1 MGLSLEI
8 KKFINSKHTGDY
20 VEVTLPGELPARK
33 SEIKAV
39 NRDSSAV
46 ESAQRKMKE
55 LNQAKLNAEKAYR
68 AASDAVTK
76 LRSDSENARRELDK
90 SEKNKSEVEP
100 DFNKAKEKFDSA
112 KADYALKK
120 TEYNNA
126 SAAVR
131 SAEDEKKRAEQIL
144 KAATAASEAPSAE
157 QKLRLEDEVK
167 AASERLSEKRELFDA
182 VKARLSVVE
191 TEYKSIRSEFDSAN
205 EKMKLASAS
214 LQSANTACN
223 VLEEKLKKL
232 TERQRSAK
240 ERLEKL
246 TADITSAE
254 TDVVKLKKNA
264 RSIVTKYETAR
275 FHYMEI
281 GKGEP
286 MILVHSAGQSLYT
299 FNKVF
304 EKLARSY
311 RVILLDIAGHGY
323 SQRPDFFDFSIE
335 DHGESLARFMDA
347 LGIETAHF
355 VGYSMGA
362 GYVIS
367 LAKLHPERVDKIVLI
382 SPGGITSDM
391 PLPVRMLESGF
402 LGVLA
407 GRVFSQKSVASLLD
421 ECVFDHT
428 AIKEHDIEQ
437 YSMPFMSSDV
447 RYSVRRTVNAFDE
460 EEVLPLLRD
469 INHEVLVLWGDEDRW
484 HPLERKDIYLAVLQN
499 SRFELVRNSG
509 HLPHEERPDRVC
521 ELIREFIPAGY
532 ETDL

>member
-8 KKFINSKHTGDY
+8 KKFINSKHTGEY

-33 SEIKAV
+33 SEVKAV
-39 NRDSSAV
+39 NKDSSAV
-46 ESAQRKMKE
+46 ESAQRKTKE
-55 LNQAKLNAEKAYR
+55 LSQAKTNAEKAYR
-68 AASDAVTK
+68 AASDAVAK
-76 LRSDSENARRELDK
+76 LLKDSENARRELNK
-90 SEKNKSEVEP
+90 SEKEKKEIEPSFNEVKFRFDKS
-100 DFNKAKEKFDSA
+100 

-120 TEYNNA
+120 TEYSSA
-126 SAAVR
+126 FAAVR
-131 SAEDEKKRAEQIL
+131 SAEDEKKKAEQIL
-144 KAATAASEAPSAE
+144 KAATAASEAPSAD
-157 QKLRLEDEVK
+157 QKARLESDVR
-167 AASERLSEKRELFDA
+167 AAGEKLDEKRELSDA
-182 VKARLSVVE
+182 AKARLSVSE
-191 TEYKSIRSEFDSAN
+191 TEFKSIRSEYDSAN

-214 LQSANTACN
+214 LQSASTACN

-232 TERQRSAK
+232 TERQKSAK

-246 TADITSAE
+246 TADIASAE
-254 TDVVKLKKNA
+254 NDVVNLKKNA

-275 FHYMEI
+275 FHYMEM

-286 MILVHSAGQSLYT
+286 IILVHSAGQSLYT

-311 RVILLDIAGHGY
+311 RVILLDLAGHGY

-347 LGIETAHF
+347 IGIETAHF
-355 VGYSMGA
+355 AGFSMGA
-362 GYVIS
+362 GYVLS

-391 PLPVRMLESGF
+391 PLSVRMLESGL
-402 LGVLA
+402 LGVFA
-407 GRVFSQKSVASLLD
+407 GRVFSQKSVAALLD

-437 YSMPFMSSDV
+437 YSMPFISSDV

-460 EEVLPLLRD
+460 EDVLTLLRE
-469 INHEVLVLWGDEDRW
+469 INHEVLVLWGDGDRW
-484 HPLERKDIYLAVLQN
+484 HSLERKDIYLAVLKN
-499 SRFELVRNSG
+499 ARFELIRNSG

-521 ELIREFIPAGY
+521 ELIRDFIPAGY
-532 ETDL
+532 ELD